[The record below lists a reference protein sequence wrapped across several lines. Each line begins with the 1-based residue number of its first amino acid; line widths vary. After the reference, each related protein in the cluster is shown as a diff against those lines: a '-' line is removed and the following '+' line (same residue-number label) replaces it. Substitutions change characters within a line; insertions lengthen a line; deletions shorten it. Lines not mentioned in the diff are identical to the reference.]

1 MWNFAILKNE
11 KSDNRGDILGQML
24 RRGLES
30 IRHRGPDGSN
40 IWVSAD
46 SSVGFG
52 HVRLAIVDLD
62 TGSQPMSIEDG
73 TTIIFNGEIYN
84 YLDPWEELGPNFCLL
99 LPLIQKSYCVLS
111 NGGALIALI
120 ICEVCSLSYMG
131 CCDG

>member
-1 MWNFAILKNE
+1 MCGIFAILKNE

-30 IRHRGPDGSN
+30 IRHQGPDGSN

-84 YLDPWEELGPNFCLL
+84 YLELREELGPICLL
-99 LPLIQKSYCVLS
+99 LPLIQ
-111 NGGALIALI
+111 
-120 ICEVCSLSYMG
+120 SLACFQTVG
-131 CCDG
+131 R